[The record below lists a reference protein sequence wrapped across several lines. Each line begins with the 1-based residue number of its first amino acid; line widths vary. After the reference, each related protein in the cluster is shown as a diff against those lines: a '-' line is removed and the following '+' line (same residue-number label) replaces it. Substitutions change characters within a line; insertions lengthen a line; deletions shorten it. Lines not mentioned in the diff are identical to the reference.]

1 MNPIAKTKN
10 SLGFYFISAVFFRL
24 FFIQCFNNG
33 VQLNIGLSSGESN
46 YNKTFYTNSQ
56 ISSENGSL
64 TIKTGN
70 DANISGANLTAKNA
84 ILNIGNNLNI
94 SSKQTE
100 EDYSSSG
107 FGFNFGVGVGSGG
120 NGGNIGGGFNISN
133 ADMHRLW
140 VDDITTIKATD
151 SMTINVGK
159 DLNLT
164 GAAILSDNL
173 ALAVTGNTNKKDL
186 QDSYYSESMSLGIS
200 TSMNFGGNG
209 SSNENGNS
217 PPSSALADARAT
229 AIPLNKGNPTILGTG
244 GQPNTAPGGST
255 SISGNYSQNESN
267 RTTYATIGNLDSTL
281 TSSTHNITGGDFE
294 GSLTVDH
301 RLLSEAG
308 RENIVKDF
316 KELGQNLNKNPL
328 TPMGLSIL
336 IENYTGH
343 ELSWAPGDVARF
355 KEKGN
360 EFATSV
366 PGALTIGMAN
376 TIPTDP
382 SDPKYDASRLWLIGQ
397 PVTADPKYYK
407 NDLTWAHEGG
417 GVSST
422 NAVPGFNSMSVFHDK
437 FTEETFLGAPGL
449 LQLSIFPAIPIN
461 YYGLIGKSIRSLYE
475 KPANNNL
482 IGGAQ

>member
-1 MNPIAKTKN
+1 MAWQIDELKTQN
-10 SLGFYFISAVFFRL
+10 SFGT
-24 FFIQCFNNG
+24 
-33 VQLNIGLSSGESN
+33 
-46 YNKTFYTNSQ
+46 KTNS
-56 ISSENGSL
+56 
-64 TIKTGN
+64 TG
-70 DANISGANLTAKNA
+70 
-84 ILNIGNNLNI
+84 
-94 SSKQTE
+94 
-100 EDYSSSG
+100 
-107 FGFNFGVGVGSGG
+107 
-120 NGGNIGGGFNISN
+120 
-133 ADMHRLW
+133 
-140 VDDITTIKATD
+140 
-151 SMTINVGK
+151 

-164 GAAILSDNL
+164 GVAILSYNL
-173 ALAVTGNTNKKDL
+173 ALAVTGNTNKKDP

-343 ELSWAPGDVARF
+343 ELTWKRGGEATF
-355 KEKGN
+355 KEKGREYETLDPN
-360 EFATSV
+360 ANN
-366 PGALTIGMAN
+366 IGKAN
-376 TIPTDP
+376 TIDPTNP
-382 SDPKYDASRLWLIGQ
+382 EDANRLHLIGQ
-397 PVTADPKYYK
+397 PISANPRHDPGF
-407 NDLTWAHEGG
+407 AGEGG
-417 GVSST
+417 TVSKIA
-422 NAVPGFNSMSVFHDK
+422 NPLKGMNSMSVFHDK
-437 FTEETFLGAPGL
+437 FTEGTFLGAPGL
-449 LQLSIFPAIPIN
+449 LQLTIIPAIPIN
-461 YYGLIGKSIRSLYE
+461 YYGLIGKELRSLYE
-475 KPANNNL
+475 QPANK
-482 IGGAQ
+482 